1 MPPNVFHHC
10 ENLVIVEFSERI
22 EDFVNSTS
30 LQSWWNR
37 GVSKFALETY
47 CLLSQYRIT
56 ERFGKLQPSKW
67 RLAIDDLLEVIP
79 NMHVNLRTHFFSIE
93 SKLSNFEE
101 LSEIAVL
108 LELALWK
115 AKLIEDGNLGC
126 EDNNSV
132 LKIQWRV
139 KCGADVIIP
148 KVLLF
153 LMLDASSHVRTYLA

>member
-1 MPPNVFHHC
+1 
-10 ENLVIVEFSERI
+10 
-22 EDFVNSTS
+22 
-30 LQSWWNR
+30 
-37 GVSKFALETY
+37 
-47 CLLSQYRIT
+47 
-56 ERFGKLQPSKW
+56 
-67 RLAIDDLLEVIP
+67 
-79 NMHVNLRTHFFSIE
+79 MHVNLRTHFFSIE